1 MIGREGW
8 SVMPISLT
16 PDMSNAGAAVEIL
29 LLGDTQE
36 ADVLA
41 EALQDWPNCHV
52 HRQSDMPSAVIEQMA
67 SINGFA
73 AFLRAKAIRLIV
85 NAANPYEAEL
95 SDQALAAAA
104 AAELPILRLMRPAW
118 HRDQLD
124 SWIDVASVAAAADIC
139 RWYGK
144 RTMITLGEAD
154 LAPFAG
160 NQRCHFIVRLPAAPR
175 APLNIIHH
183 DLIVDRGPFAWVDE
197 RRLMMEQQ
205 IDLLVSRNI
214 GGHDSYAKI
223 DVARDLAVPVVMLSR
238 PAQPLQPSAESVAQ
252 ALIWIEAWRQSEH
265 HVAIDSRRTGE
276 QAATTAESE

>member
-1 MIGREGW
+1 
-8 SVMPISLT
+8 MPISLT
-16 PDMSNAGAAVEIL
+16 PDIPTADTVADIL
-29 LLGDTQE
+29 LLGDTLE
-36 ADVLA
+36 ADALA
-41 EALQDWPNCHV
+41 EALQDWANCRV
-52 HRQSDMPSAVIEQMA
+52 RRPSDMTSAVIEQMA
-67 SINGFA
+67 SVDGFA
-73 AFLRAKAIRLIV
+73 AFLRTSTIRLIV

-95 SDQALAAAA
+95 SDRALTAAA
-104 AAELPILRLMRPAW
+104 AAELPILRLIRPAW

-144 RTMITLGEAD
+144 RAMITLGEAD

-160 NQRCHFIVRLPAAPR
+160 NERCHFIVRLPVAPA
-175 APLNIIHH
+175 APLNIRHH
-183 DLIVDRGPFAWVDE
+183 DLIIDRGPFAWLDE

-223 DVARDLAVPVVMLSR
+223 DVARDLAVPVVMISR
-238 PAQPLQPSAESVAQ
+238 PVQPLQPSAETVAQ
-252 ALIWIEAWRQSEH
+252 ALIWIEAWQQSENH
-265 HVAIDSRRTGE
+265 TAIDSRRTGE